1 MIGWHRDRLY
11 IIFVCTTH
19 PALAP
24 WWSSWYTIR
33 QADLTWLQLAK
44 CHTHLVS
51 WIKNRGGI
59 VNPLL
64 HTMLAFLKVSYRMVR
79 ITLRNNKNLPGTEQT
94 ALDVIA
100 WVRSQVYRHSPLAY
114 TGLLIKTWWDYYWYD
129 EGTYVRHMHVYLSVA
144 WSDGMIWWYND
155 MSNFKCDELI
165 ELYYI

>member
-100 WVRSQVYRHSPLAY
+100 WVRSQVYRHSPLAC
-114 TGLLIKTWWDYYWYD
+114 TGLLIKTWWDWWGYVLHTFIYRLLACLVVGWYD
-129 EGTYVRHMHVYLSVA
+129 LILTYTYEGTC
-144 WSDGMIWWYND
+144 
-155 MSNFKCDELI
+155 MSNHQMWI
-165 ELYYI
+165 NWVI

>member
-1 MIGWHRDRLY
+1 VIGWHRDRLY

-24 WWSSWYTIR
+24 WWSSWYIIR

-129 EGTYVRHMHVYLSVA
+129 EGTTCDICTFIYRLLGRMV
-144 WSDGMIWWYND
+144 WSDDIMTCLI
-155 MSNFKCDELI
+155 SNVN
-165 ELYYI
+165 